1 MVLTGTCSLIG
12 EFASLWIGDT
22 SIESSDKSCGRNF
35 FSERVDECITD
46 LTLDVSEDGDIL
58 VIWPWII
65 LVKTSVNGG
74 KTNGKE
80 IEIGDMAVDN
90 IDKN

>member
-1 MVLTGTCSLIG
+1 
-12 EFASLWIGDT
+12 
-22 SIESSDKSCGRNF
+22 
-35 FSERVDECITD
+35 
-46 LTLDVSEDGDIL
+46 LDVSEDGDIL